1 MSHTPRV
8 LESRT
13 WTPYRFENH
22 YQPGNELLP
31 IFSDRIK
38 EIKLRIPGIPEPLQ
52 YHQICSRGLSDFHFD
67 ETMVNQSKEPFRNNQ
82 KNSAKMV
89 KSKIISTLMN
99 LVVQEKID
107 KESFQ

>member
-1 MSHTPRV
+1 M
-8 LESRT
+8 
-13 WTPYRFENH
+13 
-22 YQPGNELLP
+22 LP

-38 EIKLRIPGIPEPLQ
+38 EIKIKIPGIPEPLQ
-52 YHQICSRGLSDFHFD
+52 YHQICSRDLSDFHF
-67 ETMVNQSKEPFRNNQ
+67 EENMVNQSNEAFRNNQ
-82 KNSAKMV
+82 KNAAKMV